1 MFCIGPLSE
10 QRTSVCLTNSTQKR
24 LHLHKP
30 MTQLCEGGKRGC
42 RVACLKREDGER
54 NIPHYS
60 PWRERHCQLCLD
72 NAQLLWTEGRFTEK
86 ELMSEKWCTHVT
98 AWHWH
103 SDFTQVPTEPRENA
117 SRCEWLPLQKWAERL
132 LQMPAQAVRQKSN
145 GPRQGAFQKEI
156 HKKSSGLYAIFNS
169 ADTEYYIVK
178 Q

>member
-103 SDFTQVPTEPRENA
+103 SDFTRCQRSQGRRQADVNDCHYRNGQKGCFRCQHRQSGRKAMAQDKEL
-117 SRCEWLPLQKWAERL
+117 SRKKFIRKALVYMLYSTL
-132 LQMPAQAVRQKSN
+132 L
-145 GPRQGAFQKEI
+145 I
-156 HKKSSGLYAIFNS
+156 
-169 ADTEYYIVK
+169 
-178 Q
+178 